1 MTSSSQNEPDEKT
14 AFISYAR
21 EDSAEVDR
29 LYEELRKVDAR
40 PWLDK
45 KNIRGGQKWQLV
57 ISKAIKNNRY
67 FIPVLSSKWVGK
79 IGYVNKELNYALELL
94 EYYPEDEIF
103 IIPVRLD
110 DCRIPF
116 QKLEGIHFVD
126 LFPDWDSGVKQIL
139 EAMKI
144 KITPDK
150 DNQGNQEQWARG
162 LADHHW
168 ERLLENI
175 YAKKCI
181 PFIGA
186 GAYKAQNKEGIS
198 TLPSTKDIV
207 DRLKEKHPVPLQD
220 VYELAETY
228 KLEDSY
234 LLARLA
240 QFLAIEN
247 PDEDEMYPKTL
258 LSKMIKEIDS
268 SKFSPESR
276 LTYDVLADLDLPIYV
291 TTNYDRFLEEA
302 LSRKFGKKPDST
314 FFRWSSQVLNH
325 VKFFKIPSVFDD
337 PKYEPTTERP
347 LVYHVHGD
355 IKHPESMVLT
365 EKDYFDFVIN
375 TNKREEQDIY
385 PPLLR
390 TELGQCSLLFV
401 GYTLE
406 DLDFRTIFQGFL
418 TFLDSLG
425 KTRKP
430 SIAVQLPPRISNKE
444 RAGMKKYLEQ
454 YTKNM
459 FPNVHIFWGDTSEFI
474 KELDKRWKEFKKKN
488 QINTPGAIE
497 VR

>member
-1 MTSSSQNEPDEKT
+1 MNLALQGEADKT

-21 EDSAEVDR
+21 EDSAEVDK
-29 LYEELRKVDAR
+29 LYEELRKVGAR

-57 ISKAIKNNRY
+57 ISKAIKSNRY

-79 IGYVNKELNYALELL
+79 IGYVNKELNYALERLK
-94 EYYPEDEIF
+94 YYPEDEIF

-126 LFPDWDSGVKQIL
+126 LFPNWDSGVKQIL
-139 EAMKI
+139 EAMEI

-198 TLPSTKDIV
+198 ALPSTKDIV

-240 QFLAIEN
+240 QFLVIEN

-268 SKFSPESR
+268 SKFSPETRSP
-276 LTYDVLADLDLPIYV
+276 YDILADLDLPIYL
-291 TTNYDRFLEEA
+291 TTNYDHFLEDA
-302 LSRKFGKKPDST
+302 LARSKRKQSQSD
-314 FFRWSSQVLNH
+314 FFRWNDDLIKLCKGLGMS
-325 VKFFKIPSVFDD
+325 SVFDD
-337 PKYEPTTERP
+337 AQYKPTEERP
-347 LVYHVHGD
+347 LVYHIHGD
-355 IKHPESMVLT
+355 FKNPQSMVLT

-375 TNKREEQDIY
+375 TNKDVAQQIPSVLRREIA
-385 PPLLR
+385 
-390 TELGQCSLLFV
+390 QCSLLFI
-401 GYTLE
+401 GYSVE
-406 DLDFRTIFQGFL
+406 DIDFRTIFQGFL
-418 TFLDSLG
+418 TFLDSIVAIT
-425 KTRKP
+425 KREP
-430 SIAVQLPPRISNKE
+430 SVAVQLPPQIS
-444 RAGMKKYLEQ
+444 KKGKANMQRYLEQ
-454 YTKNM
+454 YTRNLY
-459 FPNVHIFWGDTSEFI
+459 PNVHQFWGDTSDFI
-474 KELDKRWKEFKKKN
+474 TELDKRWRKFKQGK
-488 QINTPGAIE
+488 
-497 VR
+497 